1 MKKTVLRFVSTF
13 IMISICLVL
22 TGCQAIDSVM
32 QAAEYFLAGV
42 SLESLEVAENTEETN
57 DGKEAENADGN
68 TAATSEEAMPDTE
81 QDISGTSEEHKKAV
95 PDIPG
100 FTDELAGHYA
110 YDSLT
115 ETEQIWYRDMVDT
128 LGRMLEKQEL
138 SAGGLEAGLDESDID
153 KIFQCVLNDHPEYF
167 YVEGYTYTKYSR
179 QDQLVKL
186 EFTGTYSMTRD
197 EAIKRS
203 LEIKAAAGE
212 MINGI
217 SQDADEYEKVKYIY
231 EILIRNTEYDLT
243 APDNQNIYSVFVN
256 QASVCQGYAKAAQ
269 YLLNHLGIES
279 TIVMGIVNNGE
290 GHAWNLVKVD
300 GGYYYMDATWGDA
313 SYQLEDVAEAEM
325 AGYLPEIN
333 YDYLC
338 VTTAQIT
345 QTHQVGSIV
354 PMPLCTSLEAN
365 YYVREGLYFNNFDLE
380 HLRQVFT
387 DAAGQNKTD
396 ITLKCADAAVY
407 TQMSKSLIEDQKIFD
422 YLEAPEGTIAYAQN
436 EKQLSL
442 TFWMP

>member
-1 MKKTVLRFVSTF
+1 
-13 IMISICLVL
+13 
-22 TGCQAIDSVM
+22 M

-138 SAGGLEAGLDESDID
+138 SAGGLEVGLDESDID

-300 GGYYYMDATWGDA
+300 GSYYYMDATWGDA
-313 SYQLEDVAEAEM
+313 SYQLEDMAEAEM

-354 PMPLCTSLEAN
+354 PMPQCTSLEAN

-422 YLEAPEGTIAYAQN
+422 YLAAPEGTIAYAQN